1 MRPMHTEANTASKA
15 QYDYQN
21 PAVLKQNFT
30 IGQVAH
36 LTGVNSK
43 AIRYY
48 ESAGF
53 LPCPPRSANH
63 YRRYSM
69 ADVNR
74 LLLLRRIRILGVP
87 LSAARALL
95 IGASDARCIDIQ
107 QELLA
112 LVDERLKVLDQE
124 IANLQ
129 QFRVALANYQR
140 ALAACQ
146 PGENEPFS
154 TCPDMECIDFT
165 TASCI

>member
-1 MRPMHTEANTASKA
+1 MDRVPRTQGKR
-15 QYDYQN
+15 QN
-21 PAVLKQNFT
+21 QAIQRQNLT
-30 IGQVAH
+30 IGQLSQ
-36 LTGVNSK
+36 LTGINTK

-48 ESAGF
+48 EGAGL
-53 LPCPPRSANH
+53 LPCPPRGANH

-74 LLLLRRIRILGVP
+74 LLLLRRIRLLGVP
-87 LSAARALL
+87 LSAARTLL

-165 TASCI
+165 TASCS

>member
-1 MRPMHTEANTASKA
+1 MDRVPRTQGKR
-15 QYDYQN
+15 QN
-21 PAVLKQNFT
+21 QAIQRQNLT
-30 IGQVAH
+30 IGQLAQ
-36 LTGVNSK
+36 LTGINTK

-48 ESAGF
+48 EGAGL
-53 LPCPPRSANH
+53 LPCPPRGANH

-74 LLLLRRIRILGVP
+74 LLLLRHIRLLGVP
-87 LSAARALL
+87 LSAARTLL

-154 TCPDMECIDFT
+154 TCPDIECIDFT
-165 TASCI
+165 TASCS

>member
-1 MRPMHTEANTASKA
+1 MDRVPRTQGKR
-15 QYDYQN
+15 QN
-21 PAVLKQNFT
+21 QAIQRQNLT
-30 IGQVAH
+30 IGQLAQ
-36 LTGVNSK
+36 LTGINTK

-48 ESAGF
+48 EGAGL
-53 LPCPPRSANH
+53 LPCPPRGANH

-74 LLLLRRIRILGVP
+74 LLLLRHIRLLGVP
-87 LSAARALL
+87 LSAARTLL

-165 TASCI
+165 TASCS

>member
-1 MRPMHTEANTASKA
+1 MNRAPRMYGKRQSQAD
-15 QYDYQN
+15 QRQN
-21 PAVLKQNFT
+21 LT
-30 IGQVAH
+30 IGQLAQ
-36 LTGVNSK
+36 LTGINTK

-48 ESAGF
+48 EGAGL
-53 LPCPPRSANH
+53 LPHPLRSANH

-74 LLLLRRIRILGVP
+74 LLLLRRIRLLGVP
-87 LSAARALL
+87 LSAARTLL

-129 QFRVALANYQR
+129 QFRVALGNYQR

-146 PGENEPFS
+146 PDENEPFS

-165 TASCI
+165 TASCN